1 MTRKGNKKDVANTT
15 KSMKAIIN
23 VEIQKNKITLNAEI
37 GKHKDLYAE
46 HVFNNK
52 LEKELSVEVI
62 SQIAGN
68 LAKSA
73 FESELNE
80 L

>member
-52 LEKELSVEVI
+52 LEKERAVEVI